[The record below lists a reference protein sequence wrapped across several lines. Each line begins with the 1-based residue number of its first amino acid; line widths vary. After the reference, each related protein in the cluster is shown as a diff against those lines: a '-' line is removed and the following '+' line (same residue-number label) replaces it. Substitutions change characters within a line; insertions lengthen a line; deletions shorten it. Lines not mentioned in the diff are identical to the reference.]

1 MSASP
6 SARQALRFGRFRLDP
21 ARGELRKDEHPVKL
35 QPQPLRVLALL
46 ASRAGELVT
55 RDEIKKELWSEDT
68 FVDFEHG
75 INFCINQIRTAL
87 GDDPEKPQFVQTVPR
102 KGYRFL
108 ASVEALGAATDGS
121 EPVAP
126 KRRWRKPAL
135 VAAIV
140 LVLLGSVWAL
150 WQLRAPTTDSAAPSI
165 AVLHFDNLTGDAELD
180 WLRTG
185 LTDMLVT
192 DLSQSPNLTVLSI
205 DRLFQ
210 ILSDLD
216 RLEDPVTS
224 FETVREVA
232 ERANTDTVVLGSFM
246 KAGDNI
252 RINVRIQDAPSGE
265 ILTTEKVEG
274 VGQESIFSMVDDL
287 TRRIRARFDIP
298 SAAGETGFD
307 RGIEEITTSSVEA
320 YRYHIEARRLH
331 LQAIN
336 RSPSRSMRKP

>member
-1 MSASP
+1 M
-6 SARQALRFGRFRLDP
+6 
-21 ARGELRKDEHPVKL
+21 RKDEHPVKL

-252 RINVRIQDAPSGE
+252 RINVRIQDAP
-265 ILTTEKVEG
+265 KHR
-274 VGQESIFSMVDDL
+274 M
-287 TRRIRARFDIP
+287 
-298 SAAGETGFD
+298 AG
-307 RGIEEITTSSVEA
+307 RWSSP
-320 YRYHIEARRLH
+320 IEATCFALRETAASPQGSPEAEEGSRDWRFLPTVDSFRFSKAAISGSGIRRKT
-331 LQAIN
+331 I
-336 RSPSRSMRKP
+336 

>member
-1 MSASP
+1 M
-6 SARQALRFGRFRLDP
+6 
-21 ARGELRKDEHPVKL
+21 
-35 QPQPLRVLALL
+35 
-46 ASRAGELVT
+46 
-55 RDEIKKELWSEDT
+55 
-68 FVDFEHG
+68 
-75 INFCINQIRTAL
+75 
-87 GDDPEKPQFVQTVPR
+87 
-102 KGYRFL
+102 
-108 ASVEALGAATDGS
+108 
-121 EPVAP
+121 
-126 KRRWRKPAL
+126 

-246 KAGDNI
+246 KAGDKHSYQ
-252 RINVRIQDAPSGE
+252 RQDPGRTEWRDTDHGESRGRGSGKHLFDGGRSHPPHQGSFRYTLGGRRNRFRSRHRGDNDFLGRSLPLSHRSPTPSPAGYQPE
-265 ILTTEKVEG
+265 AIALYEK
-274 VGQESIFSMVDDL
+274 
-287 TRRIRARFDIP
+287 A
-298 SAAGETGFD
+298 
-307 RGIEEITTSSVEA
+307 IEERSRICSGPSWIV
-320 YRYHIEARRLH
+320 
-331 LQAIN
+331 
-336 RSPSRSMRKP
+336 RSPLRHGPPEGKA